1 MPNIIFKKTFKYRF
15 LNGRHQKSFSFHGTS
30 VPSTIIIAINQRL
43 AKMPHAKGSSILTF
57 KTNSLNQYCVE
68 MNHSFQKY
76 HEEDAIA
83 CVLDVME
90 EQGWTYKFQY
100 DALTSSTTLFRLTV
114 TSRELFVFH
123 KPCQ

>member
-1 MPNIIFKKTFKYRF
+1 
-15 LNGRHQKSFSFHGTS
+15 
-30 VPSTIIIAINQRL
+30 
-43 AKMPHAKGSSILTF
+43 MPHAQGSSILTF
-57 KTNSLNQYCVE
+57 KANSLNQYYVD

-100 DALTSSTTLFRLTV
+100 DAESSSRTILGKIKTSH
-114 TSRELFVFH
+114 ELFIFH
-123 KPCQ
+123 KPGH